1 MIVVTP
7 LPQLYSNPACS
18 KCRTAV
24 VRLEEHHVPADT
36 IRYLDE
42 PPTVP
47 DLKGLMRLLAI
58 DDPRL
63 MMRTG
68 EAVYAELALA
78 DQEGDALLEAISR
91 HPILLERPIFVVGDR
106 AVIARPPERLLEL
119 L

>member
-1 MIVVTP
+1 MP
-7 LPQLYSNPACS
+7 LQPTLYSNPACS

-24 VRLEEHHVPADT
+24 ALLEEHGVEADT
-36 IRYLDE
+36 IAYLDE
-42 PPTVP
+42 PPTVQ
-47 DLKGLMRLLAI
+47 DLTGLMQLLGI
-58 DDPRL
+58 DDPRR

-68 EAVYAELALA
+68 EAVYTELALA
-78 DQEGDALLEAISR
+78 DEEGDALLRAISQ